1 MQSGTLPRLS
11 QNSPGVPL
19 VGAAG
24 SSMLYE
30 PSPTS
35 LAPGSFDGTY
45 PFDLVS
51 GLSSVSGP
59 DVLQNFTNAGLSFGL
74 SGLPATADT
83 PSAEAAA
90 VHDDGSMAFTFGHLG
105 PLSGAYGG
113 SLMAATDA
121 MNLQGYVDGLDGADF
136 WSNIASTDWDAS
148 PSVPFG
154 A

>member
-1 MQSGTLPRLS
+1 
-11 QNSPGVPL
+11 
-19 VGAAG
+19 
-24 SSMLYE
+24 MLYE
-30 PSPTS
+30 PSPTAS
-35 LAPGSFDGTY
+35 IAPASFDGAY
-45 PFDLVS
+45 PFDLSS
-51 GLSSVSGP
+51 GLGMSGP
-59 DVLQNFTNAGLSFGL
+59 DVLQNFADAGLSFGL

-136 WSNIASTDWDAS
+136 WSNIASTDWSAS